1 MVSTEYHQMEQEY
14 IYNFCNICFCPL
26 LYITEALI
34 PTKIKKKT
42 VKYLSCVPL
51 LVIQK
56 DFLMIK
62 LCKYRNVEYECKQY
76 ACAQYKKRANLVLL

>member
-42 VKYLSCVPL
+42 CKIFVLCPFVSHTKG
-51 LVIQK
+51 
-56 DFLMIK
+56 FL
-62 LCKYRNVEYECKQY
+62 ND
-76 ACAQYKKRANLVLL
+76 